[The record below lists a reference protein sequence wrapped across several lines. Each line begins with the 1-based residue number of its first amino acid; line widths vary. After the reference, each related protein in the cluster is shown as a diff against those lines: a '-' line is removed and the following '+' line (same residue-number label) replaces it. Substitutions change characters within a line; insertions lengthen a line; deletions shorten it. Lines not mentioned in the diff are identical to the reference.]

1 MKKLRVYLRIN
12 SVFSLLTGVL
22 MVLYSNE
29 LLKFFNI
36 SNNQYLYHLIGLNL
50 ILFACF
56 IWYVSVKQ
64 LERKMLVKI
73 ISFLD
78 ILWVL
83 GSSII
88 VAFQLFNLSQKG
100 YFLIAI
106 LAIWIGFL
114 AFKQLKHNDFRF
126 Y

>member
-1 MKKLRVYLRIN
+1 MKKLSVYLRIN

-22 MVLYSNE
+22 MVLYSIE

-36 SNNQYLYHLIGLNL
+36 SNHQYLCHLIGLNL
-50 ILFACF
+50 IIFACF
-56 IWYVSVKQ
+56 VWYVSAKQ
-64 LERKMLVKI
+64 LERKVLVKI

-78 ILWVL
+78 ILWAL
-83 GSSII
+83 GSLII
-88 VAFQLFNLSQKG
+88 VAFQFFNLSLKG

-106 LAIWIGFL
+106 VAIWIGFL
-114 AFKQLKHNDFRF
+114 AFKQLKHNNFRL